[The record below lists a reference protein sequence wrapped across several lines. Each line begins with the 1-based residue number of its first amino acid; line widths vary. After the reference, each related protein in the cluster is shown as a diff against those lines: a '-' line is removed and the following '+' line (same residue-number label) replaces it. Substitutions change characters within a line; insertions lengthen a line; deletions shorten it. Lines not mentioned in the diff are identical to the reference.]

1 MIPVSYN
8 YRSLMVRWKTTLMT
22 ASGFTLVVA
31 ALIVMLAFINGIQDV
46 CAVSGEPENTVV
58 LSKGA
63 GDEILSQM
71 DRNLVSQLES
81 TRGIRGPDG
90 GRLLVSRE
98 LFMVANRFIDK
109 NDYAVM
115 AVRGVLP
122 VALQVH
128 TKVRFDQGRCFRTGQ
143 SEVAI
148 GRGVAQATKLGIGD
162 RFTLG
167 RKSWRVVGI
176 FTAAGSALESEVW
189 CDLNELASQFRRE
202 GFYSSVVMRAS
213 DPAEASRLAKLLS
226 RSRRI
231 SVEAQTETDYY
242 ARQGEQTKVLESATW
257 VIAWFMGVGA
267 IFGVMNT
274 MYAAISQRVKD
285 IAVMRIMGFQPREIL
300 LSFLTESILIAIIG
314 GLLGAGLG
322 LLTNG
327 ITQNTDIG
335 ARQVQF
341 AFRVDTTTLL
351 LAGGF
356 AVVMGIV
363 GGFFPARSA
372 MRIKPIEA
380 LR

>member
-1 MIPVSYN
+1 
-8 YRSLMVRWKTTLMT
+8 
-22 ASGFTLVVA
+22 
-31 ALIVMLAFINGIQDV
+31 
-46 CAVSGEPENTVV
+46 
-58 LSKGA
+58 
-63 GDEILSQM
+63 
-71 DRNLVSQLES
+71 
-81 TRGIRGPDG
+81 
-90 GRLLVSRE
+90 
-98 LFMVANRFIDK
+98 
-109 NDYAVM
+109 
-115 AVRGVLP
+115 VRGVLP